1 MNKVI
6 LMGRLTKDVELKYTS
21 GNNTA
26 VATFTLAVNRKMAKE
41 GQPQADFINCQAW
54 AKTAEFIA
62 KYFAKGQQ
70 VAIVGRMQTRTW
82 DDNDG
87 KKHYVTEVVVD
98 ENYFADSKKSG
109 NDQHSD
115 GYEPPA
121 QHDFS
126 VPATDDDLEDE
137 KPLPF

>member
-41 GQPQADFINCQAW
+41 GQPQCDFINCQAW

-62 KYFAKGQQ
+62 KYFVKGQQ

-98 ENYFADSKKSG
+98 ENYFADSKKS
-109 NDQHSD
+109 QQEKSD
-115 GYEPPA
+115 SYEEPA
-121 QHDFS
+121 QHDFN
-126 VPATDDDLEDE
+126 VPAADPDSDDE
-137 KPLPF
+137 LPF